1 MMHSG
6 VAFGPNASSW
16 VLAVPL
22 LLLTLDRLTWWGHR
36 MGAENDTV
44 GLARTGPDQG
54 ADPEVRDENVATFLR
69 RLAAGTPT
77 PAGGAVA
84 ALNAAQAASLV
95 GMIARYGDAQEA
107 AARADRLRER
117 ALDLATEDGEA
128 FASVADAYA
137 LPREG
142 AGAAERRGSAIR
154 NALARAALPQ
164 AAVVT
169 VARELVE
176 LAGLLLPT
184 VSASMQPDL
193 AAASDAAYAAA
204 STARLNVEANLRGLD
219 DDDDDR
225 RAVLRGLGD
234 VDELLRRASDLHE
247 TVRRGVVA

>member
-1 MMHSG
+1 
-6 VAFGPNASSW
+6 
-16 VLAVPL
+16 
-22 LLLTLDRLTWWGHR
+22 

-54 ADPEVRDENVATFLR
+54 ADPKVRDENVTAFLL
-69 RLAAGTPT
+69 RLAARTPT

-95 GMIARYGDAQEA
+95 AMVARYADASSPEDGEVQEA

-137 LPREG
+137 LPSEG

-154 NALARAALPQ
+154 DALARAALPQ

-169 VARELVE
+169 VAHGLVE

-193 AAASDAAYAAA
+193 AAASNAAYAAA

-219 DDDDDR
+219 DDDDR

-234 VDELLRRASDLHE
+234 VDELLRRASELHE